1 MMKNTSVQV
10 FENKVVYPTYN
21 VGEAD
26 KNPMFFEKRVY
37 QASSGKVY
45 PLPFTDSVSKT
56 KQDKEYIGLHLENE
70 FLDVL
75 VLPELGGRIQRALDK
90 TNDYDFIYHNEVVKP
105 ALVGLA
111 GPWISGGIE
120 FNWPQHHR
128 PTTFM
133 AVDYSVEE
141 HDDGA
146 KTIWIGEIEPMGRT
160 KVLTGITLRP
170 GYSYIE
176 ISSKYFN
183 RTPFM
188 YNFLWWANPAV
199 AVNDDYQS
207 FFPQDVEWVADHG
220 KRDVSTFPH
229 AQGTYYDIDYGQR
242 TDGSNDI
249 SCFRNIPV
257 PTSYMALGSKYDFF
271 GGYDHGR
278 KAGLLHFASHHV
290 SPGKKQWTWGDE
302 KFGQAWDRNL
312 TDDNGPYIELMAGVF
327 TDNQPDFTWIAPFET
342 KVFKQY
348 FFPFKEIGLPKNA
361 NPEGAINLEISDDKA
376 SVSVYATHACKAAKI
391 TLSLAGKLLAE
402 DEQDL
407 DPNQV
412 FSAEVTLPKA
422 CKAHELTLRF
432 ADSAGKTLVS
442 YTPAKVKESSDLKP
456 VTAAEKPQD
465 IASNEV
471 LFLNGLHLEQY
482 RHATRQPE
490 PYYQEALSRD
500 PGDSRCNNAMGSL
513 LMRCGQ
519 LAESLPYF
527 DKAIARI
534 TLRNPNPYD
543 GEAYYNRGICLKL
556 LQRDEEAYDNLH
568 KALWNVAWAGPANY
582 ALAELA
588 CKKLDFSDALEKLDE
603 ALRHNAFNTRAT
615 ALKITVLRKLNQ
627 HDAACALAEQAR
639 KDDPLCH
646 LAYFEQVCLTD
657 SADSTDS
664 DDLAKHKDAF
674 IKITRQ
680 SYATLL
686 ELAAHYAAAGF
697 YQEAIELCT
706 YSSEGYPMLSYVTGL
721 YQRRS
726 GVEPVAFAKA
736 ATLNSDYCFPSS
748 LEEMAALQAAIA
760 VNPADGMAHY
770 YLGNLFYDKRQ
781 HSQAIYH
788 WEQASKFASNFATA
802 FRNLGLAYFN
812 NLNDGEK
819 ALAAYAKAFELNP
832 ADGRVLF
839 EFDQL
844 RKKLNHPISKRLS
857 FIEQHQEL
865 IAQRDDLTVEWMTLK
880 NLVGDHSKVL
890 ALLEH
895 RWFTPWEGGE
905 GKVVMQ
911 YETAHLALGQK
922 GLKAGDHQ
930 AALAHFKAC
939 KVYPDNLGEGKMITT
954 PENNIDYFIGL
965 AEEAIG
971 NKAAAEH
978 AFNLA
983 ATKQLNST
991 DMLYFEAL
999 ACRKLG
1005 RESDE
1010 QQAIARIKQVF
1021 SDAVTRVPE
1030 IDYFAISLPDFLVF
1044 DNDLVLSNQIDS
1056 LCFSALAKALTGD
1069 IEQAASLLN
1078 DILALDPAWQKAH
1091 NLRFTF
1097 TQEELQKV

>member
-1 MMKNTSVQV
+1 MKNTPVKV
-10 FENKVVYPTYN
+10 YENNVTYPTYS

-56 KQDKEYIGLHLENE
+56 KEDKEYIGLHLENE
-70 FLDVL
+70 FLSVL

-90 TNDYDFIYHNEVVKP
+90 TNNYDFIYHNEVIKP

-133 AVDYSVEE
+133 AVDYSIEE

-146 KTIWIGEIEPMGRT
+146 KTIWVGEIEPMGRT

-220 KRDVSTFPH
+220 KRDVSTFPL
-229 AQGTYYDIDYGQR
+229 AQGTYYDIDYSQR

-257 PTSYMALGSKYDFF
+257 PTSYMALGSKFDFF

-278 KAGLLHFASHHV
+278 KAGLLHFASHHI
-290 SPGKKQWTWGDE
+290 SPGKKQWTWGDD

-312 TDDNGPYIELMAGVF
+312 TDENGPYIELMAGVF

-342 KVFKQY
+342 KIFKQY

-361 NPEGAINLEISDDKA
+361 NPEGAINLEISAQSAK
-376 SVSVYATHACKAAKI
+376 VSVYSTHDCKAAKI
-391 TLSLAGKLLAE
+391 TLSLSGSSQAESVLAE
-402 DEQDL
+402 YEQDL
-407 DPNQV
+407 NPNKV
-412 FSAEVTLPKA
+412 FSADITLPQGFSE
-422 CKAHELTLRF
+422 HELTLTF
-432 ADSAGKTLVS
+432 SNNKGKTLVT
-442 YTPAKVKESSDLKP
+442 YTPVQIKESSDLKP
-456 VTAAEKPQD
+456 ATAAEKPQD
-465 IASNEV
+465 IASNEE

-500 PGDSRCNNAMGSL
+500 AGDSRCNNAMGSL
-513 LMRCGQ
+513 LMRRGQ
-519 LAESLPYF
+519 LETALPYF
-527 DKAIARI
+527 DKAIERI

-543 GEAYYNRGICLKL
+543 GEAYYNRGICLKQ
-556 LQRDEEAYDNLH
+556 LQRDEEAYDSLH
-568 KALWNVAWAGPANY
+568 KSLWNVAWAGPANY
-582 ALAELA
+582 SLAELA
-588 CKKLDFSDALEKLDE
+588 CKKADFVDAIEKLDE

-615 ALKITVLRKLNQ
+615 ALKITVLRKLNKY
-627 HDAACALAEQAR
+627 DEARALAEKAR
-639 KDDPLCH
+639 KADPLCQ
-646 LAYFEQVCLTD
+646 LPYFELSCLDD
-657 SADSTDS
+657 SGDSSDS
-664 DDLAKHKDAF
+664 KDEF
-674 IKITRQ
+674 IKASRQ
-680 SYATLL
+680 NYATLL

-697 YQEAIELCT
+697 YQEAIELCA
-706 YSSEGYPMLSYVTGL
+706 YSNKDYPMLSYVTGL
-721 YQRRS
+721 YQLRS
-726 GVEPVAFAKA
+726 GVEPVAFEKA

-748 LEEMAALQAAIA
+748 LEEMSALQAAIE

-770 YLGNLFYDKRQ
+770 YLANLFYDKRQ

-788 WEQASKFASNFATA
+788 WEQAAKFTPEFATI

-812 NLNDGEK
+812 NLNDAEK

-832 ADGRVLF
+832 NDGRVLF

-844 RKKLNHPISKRLS
+844 RKKLNHPLRERLD
-857 FIEQHQEL
+857 FIEKHAAL
-865 IAQRDDLTVEWMTLK
+865 IQQRDDLTVEWMTLK
-880 NLVGDHSKVL
+880 NLLAEYKEVL
-890 ALLEH
+890 EVLEH

-911 YETAHLALGQK
+911 YETAHIALGHQALESEQYQLALT
-922 GLKAGDHQ
+922 
-930 AALAHFKAC
+930 HFQAC
-939 KVYPDNLGEGKMITT
+939 KDYPDNLGEGKMVTT

-965 AEEAIG
+965 AQEAAG
-971 NKAAAEH
+971 NTEQAELAFNRAAA
-978 AFNLA
+978 
-983 ATKQLNST
+983 KQLCST

-999 ACRKLG
+999 ACRKLNKESEALFAISRIEAVSADAAT
-1005 RESDE
+1005 RE
-1010 QQAIARIKQVF
+1010 
-1021 SDAVTRVPE
+1021 PE

-1044 DNDLVLSNQIDS
+1044 DNDLTLSNKIES
-1056 LCFSALAKALTGD
+1056 LYFSALAKVLSGELSVA
-1069 IEQAASLLN
+1069 ESSLENIIQLE
-1078 DILALDPAWQKAH
+1078 PSWQKAH
-1091 NLRFTF
+1091 NLKLTF
-1097 TQEELQKV
+1097 TQEVLLEV